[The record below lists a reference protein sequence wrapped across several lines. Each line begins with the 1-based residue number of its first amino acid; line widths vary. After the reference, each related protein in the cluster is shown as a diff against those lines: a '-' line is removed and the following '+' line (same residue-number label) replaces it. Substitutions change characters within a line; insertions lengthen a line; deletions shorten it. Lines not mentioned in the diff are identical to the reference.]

1 MGSGSTAWPRS
12 SCPNDRIESDRGLEK
27 GNIMD
32 ENNNKPLDEQN
43 QKLDLV
49 PDGNDGGKAPL
60 KRKVVIGAAVALV
73 VAGLGLGGAWAT
85 GAFAPKSEITKIEV
99 DSDGGKKQVSEKTD
113 QTVDW
118 AVKIEAEGVTADSS
132 PLITRYV
139 CTDGDDKGSEF
150 YHATSASDA
159 IEGKDSVRLTEGTW
173 EITAIPIINPD
184 GSITTPAGGGEH
196 AVSGDQKGSG
206 STEFTGETKPAENVT
221 QDDIDKVLDKVNEAV
236 SKGDSTL
243 TGDAGKDVVNKV
255 TDNASKA
262 PAADKEKVEEKKDAA
277 ADSAAKAE
285 EKKADTAKPSTGSG
299 STSSKPSSGSTSKPS
314 HEHTWQA
321 QYRNDPV
328 YETRTRT
335 VVDQDAWDEQVCIG
349 SHIVFSD
356 GAVFYDAAAAANY
369 QESKAMAGTPVSYY
383 TVDDYKTVHH
393 EAVTH
398 QETYQVQTGTKQVL
412 TGYRCSGCGATK

>member
-1 MGSGSTAWPRS
+1 
-12 SCPNDRIESDRGLEK
+12 
-27 GNIMD
+27 MD
-32 ENNNKPLDEQN
+32 ENNLNN
-43 QKLDLV
+43 QEGQDQDPNLV
-49 PDGNDGGKAPL
+49 PEGGDGNKLPL
-60 KRKVVIGAAVALV
+60 KRKIAIGATVALV

-85 GAFAPKSEITKIEV
+85 GAFAPKSEITKIEADG
-99 DSDGGKKQVSEKTD
+99 DSGKKQVSEKTEPA
-113 QTVDW
+113 VDW
-118 AVKIEAEGVTADSS
+118 TVKIEAEGVTADSS

-139 CTDGDDKGSEF
+139 CTDGADKGVEF

-159 IEGKDSVRLTEGTW
+159 IEGKDSVQLTEGTW

-184 GSITTPAGGGEH
+184 GSITTPAGGGEQ
-196 AVSGDQKGSG
+196 AVSGESKDSG

-236 SKGDSTL
+236 SKGDGTL

-277 ADSAAKAE
+277 ADSAVKAE
-285 EKKADTAKPSTGSG
+285 VEKADAAKPSTGSG
-299 STSSKPSSGSTSKPS
+299 SAPSKSDSKPSSGSSSKPS

-335 VVDQDAWDEQVCIG
+335 VVDQDAWDETVNANYDEFR
-349 SHIVFSD
+349 FSD
-356 GAVFYDAAAAANY
+356 GYVTTSLADAINHQDSTGCSY
-369 QESKAMAGTPVSYY
+369 SIYTPQV
-383 TVDDYKTVHH
+383 TIHH
-393 EAVTH
+393 DAVTH
-398 QETYQVQTGTKQVL
+398 EEQYQVQTGTKQVL

>member
-1 MGSGSTAWPRS
+1 
-12 SCPNDRIESDRGLEK
+12 
-27 GNIMD
+27 MD
-32 ENNNKPLDEQN
+32 ENNLNTQDGQGPNPVSDGG
-43 QKLDLV
+43 
-49 PDGNDGGKAPL
+49 DGNKLPL
-60 KRKVVIGAAVALV
+60 KRKVAIGATVALV

-118 AVKIEAEGVTADSS
+118 AVKIEAEGVTAESS

-139 CTDGDDKGSEF
+139 CTDGADEGVEF

-159 IEGKDSVRLTEGTW
+159 IEGRDSVQLTEGTW

-184 GSITTPAGGGEH
+184 GSITTPAGGGEQ

-262 PAADKEKVEEKKDAA
+262 PAADKEKVEEKKDAV

-285 EKKADTAKPSTGSG
+285 EKKADAVKPSTGSG
-299 STSSKPSSGSTSKPS
+299 STASKSDSKPSSGSTSKPS

-321 QYRNDPV
+321 QYRSEPV
-328 YETRTRT
+328 YTTEYYTI
-335 VVDQDAWDEQVCIG
+335 VDQEAWDEQVRSG
-349 SHIVFSD
+349 SHFLFSD
-356 GAVFYDAAAAANY
+356 GHICYDSMEAMNY
-369 QESKAMAGTPVSYY
+369 QFDTGCSYSV
-383 TVDDYKTVHH
+383 VDDYKTIHH

-398 QETYQVQTGTKQVL
+398 QGTRQVQTGTKQEL

>member
-1 MGSGSTAWPRS
+1 MDDNNLNAQDGQG
-12 SCPNDRIESDRGLEK
+12 PNY
-27 GNIMD
+27 
-32 ENNNKPLDEQN
+32 
-43 QKLDLV
+43 V
-49 PDGNDGGKAPL
+49 PNGGDGGKTPL
-60 KRKVVIGAAVALV
+60 KRKVAIGATAALV

-85 GAFAPKSEITKIEV
+85 GAFAPKSEITKIEI

-118 AVKIEAEGVTADSS
+118 AVKIDAEGVTAESS

-139 CTDGDDKGSEF
+139 CTDGADEGVEF

-159 IEGKDSVRLTEGTW
+159 IEGKDSVQLTEGTW
-173 EITAIPIINPD
+173 EITAIPIINRD
-184 GSITTPAGGGEH
+184 GSITTPAGGGEQ
-196 AVSGDQKGSG
+196 AVSGASKDSG
-206 STEFTGETKPAENVT
+206 NTEFSGETKPAENVT

-236 SKGDSTL
+236 SKGDGTL

-277 ADSAAKAE
+277 TDSAV
-285 EKKADTAKPSTGSG
+285 KADDKKTDAAKPSTGSG
-299 STSSKPSSGSTSKPS
+299 SAPSKSDSKPSSGSSSKPS

-328 YETRTRT
+328 YETRSRT
-335 VVDQDAWDEQVCIG
+335 VVDQDAWDEQVLSG
-349 SHIVFSD
+349 SHYQFSD
-356 GAVFYDAAAAANY
+356 GYVTSDDADAWAH
-369 QESKAMAGTPVSYY
+369 QKATHASY
-383 TVDDYKTVHH
+383 TVVDDYTTIHH
-393 EAVTH
+393 EAITH

-412 TGYRCSGCGATK
+412 TGYCCSGCGATK

>member
-1 MGSGSTAWPRS
+1 
-12 SCPNDRIESDRGLEK
+12 
-27 GNIMD
+27 MD
-32 ENNNKPLDEQN
+32 ENNLNTQDGQGPN
-43 QKLDLV
+43 YV
-49 PDGNDGGKAPL
+49 PDGGDGNKLPL
-60 KRKVVIGAAVALV
+60 KRKVAIGATVALV

-85 GAFAPKSEITKIEV
+85 GAFAPKSEITKIEA

-118 AVKIEAEGVTADSS
+118 AVKIEAEGVTTESS

-139 CTDGDDKGSEF
+139 CTDGADAGTEF
-150 YHATSASDA
+150 YHATPASDA
-159 IEGKDSVRLTEGTW
+159 IEGRDSVRLTEGTW
-173 EITAIPIINPD
+173 EITAIPIINAD
-184 GSITTPAGGGEH
+184 GSITTPSGGGEQ
-196 AVSGDQKGSG
+196 AIPGESKGSG
-206 STEFTGETKPAENVT
+206 STEFAGETMPAGDVT
-221 QDDIDKVLDKVNEAV
+221 QDDIDKVLDEVNDAV

-277 ADSAAKAE
+277 TDSAAKAE
-285 EKKADTAKPSTGSG
+285 ESRADAVKPSTGSV
-299 STSSKPSSGSTSKPS
+299 SAPSKSDSKPSSGSSSKPS

-335 VVDQDAWDEQVCIG
+335 VVDQDAWDEQVLSG
-349 SHIVFSD
+349 SHAVCSD
-356 GAVFYDAAAAANY
+356 GSVFYDNAALAAY
-369 QESKAMAGTPVSYY
+369 CKKMAMAGTPVSYY
-383 TVDDYKTVHH
+383 TVDDYTTVHH

-398 QETYQVQTGTKQVL
+398 QETYQMQTGTKQVL
-412 TGYRCSGCGATK
+412 TGYRCSGCGVTK

>member
-1 MGSGSTAWPRS
+1 
-12 SCPNDRIESDRGLEK
+12 
-27 GNIMD
+27 MD
-32 ENNNKPLDEQN
+32 ENNLNTQDGQGPN
-43 QKLDLV
+43 LV
-49 PDGNDGGKAPL
+49 PDGGDNNKLPL
-60 KRKVVIGAAVALV
+60 RRKVAIGAAVALV
-73 VAGLGLGGAWAT
+73 VAGLGLGGAWAA
-85 GAFAPKSEITKIEV
+85 GAFAPKSEVTKIEV
-99 DSDGGKKQVSEKTD
+99 DGDGGKKQVSEKTEP
-113 QTVDW
+113 TVGW
-118 AVKIEAEGVTADSS
+118 AVKIEAGGVTADSS

-139 CTDGDDKGSEF
+139 CTDGADKGVEF

-159 IEGKDSVRLTEGTW
+159 IEGKGGVQLTEGTW
-173 EITAIPIINPD
+173 EITAIPIINAD
-184 GSITTPAGGGEH
+184 GSITTPVGGGEQV
-196 AVSGDQKGSG
+196 VSGDKKHSG
-206 STEFTGETKPAENVT
+206 NTEFTGDTKPAGDVT

-236 SKGDSTL
+236 SKGDGTL

-277 ADSAAKAE
+277 TDSAVKTE
-285 EKKADTAKPSTGSG
+285 DKKTDAVKPSAPSG
-299 STSSKPSSGSTSKPS
+299 SAPSKPDSKPSSGSSGKPS

-335 VVDQDAWDEQVCIG
+335 VVDQDAWDEQVLSG
-349 SHIVFSD
+349 SHYQFSD
-356 GAVFYDAAAAANY
+356 GYVTSDDADAWAH
-369 QESKAMAGTPVSYY
+369 QKATHASY
-383 TVDDYKTVHH
+383 TVVDDYTTIHH

>member
-1 MGSGSTAWPRS
+1 
-12 SCPNDRIESDRGLEK
+12 
-27 GNIMD
+27 MD
-32 ENNNKPLDEQN
+32 ENDNKPQDELDQELN
-43 QKLDLV
+43 LV
-49 PDGNDGGKAPL
+49 PDGDDGGTMPL
-60 KRKVVIGAAVALV
+60 KRKVAIGAAVALV

-85 GAFAPKSEITKIEV
+85 GAFTPKPESSKVEAGT
-99 DSDGGKKQVSEKTD
+99 GANKKQVSDKAES
-113 QTVDW
+113 TVDW
-118 AVKIEAEGVTADSS
+118 TVKIEAEGVTADSS

-139 CTDGDDKGSEF
+139 CTDGAEAGTEF
-150 YHATSASDA
+150 YHATPASDA

-184 GSITTPAGGGEH
+184 GSITTPSGGGEQD
-196 AVSGDQKGSG
+196 VSGGHKNTG
-206 STEFTGETKPAENVT
+206 STEFTGETKPAGDVT

-236 SKGDSTL
+236 SKGDGTL

-277 ADSAAKAE
+277 TDSAAKAE
-285 EKKADTAKPSTGSG
+285 EKKADTVKPSTGSN
-299 STSSKPSSGSTSKPS
+299 SAPSKSDSKPSSGSTSKPS

-335 VVDQDAWDEQVCIG
+335 VVDQDAWDEQVLSG
-349 SHIVFSD
+349 SHAVCSD
-356 GAVFYDAAAAANY
+356 GSVFYDNAALAAY
-369 QESKAMAGTPVSYY
+369 CKKMAMAGTPVSYY
-383 TVDDYKTVHH
+383 TVDDYTTVHH

>member
-1 MGSGSTAWPRS
+1 
-12 SCPNDRIESDRGLEK
+12 
-27 GNIMD
+27 MD
-32 ENNNKPLDEQN
+32 ENNSKSQDELDQE
-43 QKLDLV
+43 LDLV
-49 PDGNDGGKAPL
+49 PDGSGDGTMPL
-60 KRKVVIGAAVALV
+60 KRKVAIGAAVALV

-85 GAFAPKSEITKIEV
+85 GAFTPKPETAKVEAGIGSN
-99 DSDGGKKQVSEKTD
+99 KKQVSDKAEP
-113 QTVDW
+113 TVDW
-118 AVKIEAEGVTADSS
+118 TVKIEAEGVTADSS

-139 CTDGDDKGSEF
+139 CTDGAEAGTEF
-150 YHATSASDA
+150 YHATPASDA

-173 EITAIPIINPD
+173 EITAIPIINQD
-184 GSITTPAGGGEH
+184 GSITTPASGGEQ
-196 AVSGDQKGSG
+196 AVPGDHKGSG
-206 STEFTGETKPAENVT
+206 STDFTGETKPAGDVT

-236 SKGDSTL
+236 SKGDGTL

-277 ADSAAKAE
+277 TDSAAKAE
-285 EKKADTAKPSTGSG
+285 EKRADAVKPSTGS
-299 STSSKPSSGSTSKPS
+299 SSAPSISDSKPSSGSSSKPS

-335 VVDQDAWDEQVCIG
+335 VVDQDAWDEQVLSG
-349 SHIVFSD
+349 SHYQFSD
-356 GAVFYDAAAAANY
+356 GYVTSDDADAWAH
-369 QESKAMAGTPVSYY
+369 QKATHASY
-383 TVDDYKTVHH
+383 TVVDDYTTIHH

>member
-1 MGSGSTAWPRS
+1 
-12 SCPNDRIESDRGLEK
+12 
-27 GNIMD
+27 MD
-32 ENNNKPLDEQN
+32 ENKSKSQDELDQE
-43 QKLDLV
+43 LDLV
-49 PDGNDGGKAPL
+49 PDGSGDDTMPL
-60 KRKVVIGAAVALV
+60 KRKVAIGAAVALV

-85 GAFAPKSEITKIEV
+85 GAFAPKPETAKVEAGTGSN
-99 DSDGGKKQVSEKTD
+99 KKQVSDKAEP
-113 QTVDW
+113 TVDW
-118 AVKIEAEGVTADSS
+118 TVKIEAEGVTADSS

-139 CTDGDDKGSEF
+139 CTDGAEAGTEF
-150 YHATSASDA
+150 YHATPASDA

-184 GSITTPAGGGEH
+184 GSITTPSGGGEQD
-196 AVSGDQKGSG
+196 VSGGHKNTG
-206 STEFTGETKPAENVT
+206 STEFTGETKPAGDVT

-236 SKGDSTL
+236 SKGDGTL

-277 ADSAAKAE
+277 TDSAAKAE
-285 EKKADTAKPSTGSG
+285 EKKADTVKPSTGSN
-299 STSSKPSSGSTSKPS
+299 SAPSKSDSKPSSGSTSKPS

-335 VVDQDAWDEQVCIG
+335 IVDQDAWDEQVLSG
-349 SHIVFSD
+349 SHAVCSD
-356 GAVFYDAAAAANY
+356 GSVFYDNAALAAY
-369 QESKAMAGTPVSYY
+369 CKKMAMAGTPVSYY
-383 TVDDYKTVHH
+383 TVDDYTTVHH

>member
-1 MGSGSTAWPRS
+1 
-12 SCPNDRIESDRGLEK
+12 
-27 GNIMD
+27 MD
-32 ENNNKPLDEQN
+32 ENNLNTQDGQGPN
-43 QKLDLV
+43 LV
-49 PDGNDGGKAPL
+49 PDGGDGNKLPL
-60 KRKVVIGAAVALV
+60 KRKVAIGATVALV

-85 GAFAPKSEITKIEV
+85 GAFAPKSEITKIEA
-99 DSDGGKKQVSEKTD
+99 DSGNNKKQVSEKTD

-118 AVKIEAEGVTADSS
+118 AVKIEAEGVTAESS

-173 EITAIPIINPD
+173 EISAIPIINPD
-184 GSITTPAGGGEH
+184 GSITTPAGGGEQ

-206 STEFTGETKPAENVT
+206 STEFTGETKFAENVT

-262 PAADKEKVEEKKDAA
+262 PAADKEKVEEKKDVAT
-277 ADSAAKAE
+277 DSAAKAE

-299 STSSKPSSGSTSKPS
+299 SAPSKTDSKPSSGSSSKPS

-335 VVDQDAWDEQVCIG
+335 VVDQDAWDETVNANYDEFR
-349 SHIVFSD
+349 FSD
-356 GAVFYDAAAAANY
+356 GYVTTSLADAINHQDNTGCSY
-369 QESKAMAGTPVSYY
+369 SIYTPQV
-383 TVDDYKTVHH
+383 TIHH
-393 EAVTH
+393 DAVTH
-398 QETYQVQTGTKQVL
+398 EEQYQVQTGTKQVL

>member
-1 MGSGSTAWPRS
+1 
-12 SCPNDRIESDRGLEK
+12 
-27 GNIMD
+27 MD
-32 ENNNKPLDEQN
+32 ENNLNN
-43 QKLDLV
+43 QDGQGQGLNLV
-49 PDGNDGGKAPL
+49 PDGGGSGKMPL
-60 KRKVVIGAAVALV
+60 KRKVAIGATVALV
-73 VAGLGLGGAWAT
+73 VAGLGLCGAWAT
-85 GAFAPKSEITKIEV
+85 GAFAPKSEITKIEADG
-99 DSDGGKKQVSEKTD
+99 DSGKKQVSEKTEAV
-113 QTVDW
+113 VDW
-118 AVKIEAEGVTADSS
+118 TVKIEAEGVTADSS

-139 CTDGDDKGSEF
+139 CTDGADEGVEF
-150 YHATSASDA
+150 YHATSAPDA

-184 GSITTPAGGGEH
+184 GSITTPAGGGEQ
-196 AVSGDQKGSG
+196 AVSGESKDSG

-236 SKGDSTL
+236 SKGDGTL

-277 ADSAAKAE
+277 ADSAVKAE
-285 EKKADTAKPSTGSG
+285 DKKTDAAKPSTGSG
-299 STSSKPSSGSTSKPS
+299 SAPSKSDSKPSSGSSSKPS

-335 VVDQDAWDEQVCIG
+335 VVDQDAWDETVNANYDEFR
-349 SHIVFSD
+349 FSD
-356 GAVFYDAAAAANY
+356 GYVTTSLADAINHQDSTGCSY
-369 QESKAMAGTPVSYY
+369 SIYTPQV
-383 TVDDYKTVHH
+383 TIHH
-393 EAVTH
+393 DAVTH
-398 QETYQVQTGTKQVL
+398 EEQYQVQTGTKQVL

>member
-1 MGSGSTAWPRS
+1 
-12 SCPNDRIESDRGLEK
+12 
-27 GNIMD
+27 MD
-32 ENNNKPLDEQN
+32 ENNGKPQDELN
-43 QKLDLV
+43 QDLDLV
-49 PDGNDGGKAPL
+49 PDGGDGSTMPL
-60 KRKVVIGAAVALV
+60 KRKVAIGAAVALV

-85 GAFAPKSEITKIEV
+85 GAFAPKSEITKIEI
-99 DSDGGKKQVSEKTD
+99 DSDGGKKQVSEKTG

-118 AVKIEAEGVTADSS
+118 AVKIQAEGVTADSS

-173 EITAIPIINPD
+173 EISAIPIINPD

-196 AVSGDQKGSG
+196 AVSSDQKGSG

-299 STSSKPSSGSTSKPS
+299 SAPSKSDSKPSSGSSSKPS

-321 QYRNDPV
+321 QYRSEPV
-328 YETRTRT
+328 YTTETYTI
-335 VVDQDAWDEQVCIG
+335 VDQKAWDEQVRSG
-349 SHIVFSD
+349 SHYLFSD
-356 GAVFYDAAAAANY
+356 GAVFYDDYQAANY
-369 QESKAMAGTPVSYY
+369 QESKALSGTPVSY
-383 TVDDYKTVHH
+383 TLVDDYKTIHH

-398 QETYQVQTGTKQVL
+398 QETRQVQTGTKQVL

>member
-1 MGSGSTAWPRS
+1 
-12 SCPNDRIESDRGLEK
+12 
-27 GNIMD
+27 MD
-32 ENNNKPLDEQN
+32 ENNLNTQDGQGPN
-43 QKLDLV
+43 LV
-49 PDGNDGGKAPL
+49 PDGGDGNKLPL
-60 KRKVVIGAAVALV
+60 KRKVAIGATVALV

-206 STEFTGETKPAENVT
+206 STEFTGETKPAESVT

-277 ADSAAKAE
+277 TDSAVKTE
-285 EKKADTAKPSTGSG
+285 DKKTEDKKTDAVKPSAPSG
-299 STSSKPSSGSTSKPS
+299 SAPSKPDSKPSSGSSGKPS

-321 QYRNDPV
+321 QYRTEPV

-335 VVDQDAWDEQVCIG
+335 VVDQDAWDEQVLSG
-349 SHIVFSD
+349 SHYQFSD
-356 GAVFYDAAAAANY
+356 GYVTSDDADAWAH
-369 QESKAMAGTPVSYY
+369 QKATHASY
-383 TVDDYKTVHH
+383 TVVDDYTTIHH

>member
-1 MGSGSTAWPRS
+1 
-12 SCPNDRIESDRGLEK
+12 
-27 GNIMD
+27 MD
-32 ENNNKPLDEQN
+32 ENNLNTQDGQGPN
-43 QKLDLV
+43 LV
-49 PDGNDGGKAPL
+49 PDGGDGSKLPL
-60 KRKVVIGAAVALV
+60 KRKVAIGATVALV

-85 GAFAPKSEITKIEV
+85 GAFAPKSEITKIEA
-99 DSDGGKKQVSEKTD
+99 DSDGGKKQVSEKTEP
-113 QTVDW
+113 TVDW
-118 AVKIEAEGVTADSS
+118 IVKIEAGGVTADSS

-139 CTDGDDKGSEF
+139 CTDGADKGVEF

-159 IEGKDSVRLTEGTW
+159 IEGKGGVQLTEGTW

-184 GSITTPAGGGEH
+184 GSITTPAGGGEQV
-196 AVSGDQKGSG
+196 VSGDKKHSG
-206 STEFTGETKPAENVT
+206 STEFTGDTKPAGDVT

-236 SKGDSTL
+236 SKGDGTL

-262 PAADKEKVEEKKDAA
+262 PAADKEKVEEKKDTAT
-277 ADSAAKAE
+277 DSAVKTE
-285 EKKADTAKPSTGSG
+285 DKKTDAVKPSAPSG
-299 STSSKPSSGSTSKPS
+299 STPSKPDSKPSSGSSGKPS

-321 QYRNDPV
+321 QYRTEPV
-328 YETRTRT
+328 YTTEYYT
-335 VVDQDAWDEQVCIG
+335 VVDQEAWDEQVCIG

-369 QESKAMAGTPVSYY
+369 QESKALAGTPVSYH
-383 TVDDYKTVHH
+383 TVDDYKTIHH

-398 QETYQVQTGTKQVL
+398 QGTRQVQTGTKQVL

>member
-1 MGSGSTAWPRS
+1 
-12 SCPNDRIESDRGLEK
+12 
-27 GNIMD
+27 MD
-32 ENNNKPLDEQN
+32 ENNLNTQDGQGPN
-43 QKLDLV
+43 LV
-49 PDGNDGGKAPL
+49 PDDGDNNKLPL
-60 KRKVVIGAAVALV
+60 RRKVAIGAAVALV
-73 VAGLGLGGAWAT
+73 VAGLGLGGAWAI
-85 GAFAPKSEITKIEV
+85 GAFAPKSEVTKIEV
-99 DSDGGKKQVSEKTD
+99 DGDGGKKQVSEKTEP
-113 QTVDW
+113 TVDW
-118 AVKIEAEGVTADSS
+118 AVKIEAGGVTADSS

-139 CTDGDDKGSEF
+139 CTDGADKGVEF

-159 IEGKDSVRLTEGTW
+159 IEGKGGVQLTEGTW
-173 EITAIPIINPD
+173 EITAIPIINAD
-184 GSITTPAGGGEH
+184 GSITTPVGGGEQ
-196 AVSGDQKGSG
+196 AVSGASKDSG
-206 STEFTGETKPAENVT
+206 NTEFTGDTKPAENVT

-236 SKGDSTL
+236 SKGDGTL

-277 ADSAAKAE
+277 TDSAVKTE
-285 EKKADTAKPSTGSG
+285 DKKTDAVKPSAPSG
-299 STSSKPSSGSTSKPS
+299 SAPSKPDSKPSSGSSGKPS

-335 VVDQDAWDEQVCIG
+335 VVDQDAWDEQVLSG
-349 SHIVFSD
+349 SHYQFSD
-356 GAVFYDAAAAANY
+356 GYVTSDDADAWAH
-369 QESKAMAGTPVSYY
+369 QKATHASY
-383 TVDDYKTVHH
+383 TVVDDYTTIHH

>member
-1 MGSGSTAWPRS
+1 
-12 SCPNDRIESDRGLEK
+12 
-27 GNIMD
+27 MD
-32 ENNNKPLDEQN
+32 ENNLYTQDGQGPNYA
-43 QKLDLV
+43 
-49 PDGNDGGKAPL
+49 PDGGDGNKLPL
-60 KRKVVIGAAVALV
+60 KRKVAIGATVALV

-113 QTVDW
+113 KTVDW

-132 PLITRYV
+132 SLITRYV
-139 CTDGDDKGSEF
+139 CTDGADEGVEF

-159 IEGKDSVRLTEGTW
+159 IEGKDSVQLTEGTW
-173 EITAIPIINPD
+173 EITAIPIINAD
-184 GSITTPAGGGEH
+184 GSITTPAGGGEQ
-196 AVSGDQKGSG
+196 AVSGASKDSG
-206 STEFTGETKPAENVT
+206 NTEFTGDTKPAENVT

-236 SKGDSTL
+236 SKGDGTL

-277 ADSAAKAE
+277 TDSAVKAE
-285 EKKADTAKPSTGSG
+285 VEKADAVKPSTGSG
-299 STSSKPSSGSTSKPS
+299 SAPSKSDSKPSSGSSSKPS

-321 QYRNDPV
+321 QYRSEPV
-328 YETRTRT
+328 YTTEYYTI
-335 VVDQDAWDEQVCIG
+335 VDQEAWDEQVRSG
-349 SHIVFSD
+349 SHFLFSD
-356 GAVFYDAAAAANY
+356 CHICYDSMEAMNY
-369 QESKAMAGTPVSYY
+369 QLDTGCSYSV
-383 TVDDYKTVHH
+383 VDDYKTIHH

-398 QETYQVQTGTKQVL
+398 QGTRQVQTGTKQVL

>member
-1 MGSGSTAWPRS
+1 
-12 SCPNDRIESDRGLEK
+12 
-27 GNIMD
+27 MD
-32 ENNNKPLDEQN
+32 ENNLNNYDDQGPN
-43 QKLDLV
+43 FV
-49 PDGNDGGKAPL
+49 PDGDDGAKKSL
-60 KRKVVIGAAVALV
+60 KRKITVGATVALV

-99 DSDGGKKQVSEKTD
+99 DSDGGKKQVSEKTG

-139 CTDGDDKGSEF
+139 CTHGDDKGSEF
-150 YHATSASDA
+150 YHATSAADA

-184 GSITTPAGGGEH
+184 GSITTPAGGGEQ
-196 AVSGDQKGSG
+196 AVSGDRKGSG

-236 SKGDSTL
+236 SKGDGTL

-262 PAADKEKVEEKKDAA
+262 PAADKEKAEEKKDAA

-285 EKKADTAKPSTGSG
+285 EKKADVAKPSTGSG
-299 STSSKPSSGSTSKPS
+299 SAPSKSDSKPSSGSSSKPS

-321 QYRNDPV
+321 QYRSEPV

-335 VVDQDAWDEQVCIG
+335 VVDQDAWDEQVLSG
-349 SHIVFSD
+349 SHYQFSD
-356 GAVFYDAAAAANY
+356 GYVTSDDADAWAH
-369 QESKAMAGTPVSYY
+369 QKATHASY
-383 TVDDYKTVHH
+383 TVVDDYTTIPH

-398 QETYQVQTGTKQVL
+398 QETYRVQTGTKQVL

>member
-1 MGSGSTAWPRS
+1 
-12 SCPNDRIESDRGLEK
+12 
-27 GNIMD
+27 MD
-32 ENNNKPLDEQN
+32 ENNNKPQDELDQELN
-43 QKLDLV
+43 LV
-49 PDGNDGGKAPL
+49 PDGDGGGTMPL
-60 KRKVVIGAAVALV
+60 KRKVAIGAAVALV

-85 GAFAPKSEITKIEV
+85 GAFAPKSETAKVEV
-99 DSDGGKKQVSEKTD
+99 NSGAHKKQASDKAEAS
-113 QTVDW
+113 VDW
-118 AVKIEAEGVTADSS
+118 TVKIEAEGVTADSS

-184 GSITTPAGGGEH
+184 GSITTPAGGGEQ

-277 ADSAAKAE
+277 TDSAAKAE

-299 STSSKPSSGSTSKPS
+299 SAPSKSDSKPSSGSSSKPS
-314 HEHTWQA
+314 HEHTWLA

-335 VVDQDAWDEQVCIG
+335 VVDQAAWDETVSAG
-349 SHIVFSD
+349 YDEFRFSD
-356 GAVFYDAAAAANY
+356 GYVTTSLTDAINHQDSTGCSY
-369 QESKAMAGTPVSYY
+369 SIYTPQV
-383 TVDDYKTVHH
+383 TVHH
-393 EAVTH
+393 DAVTH
-398 QETYQVQTGTKQVL
+398 QEQYQVQTGTKQVL

>member
-1 MGSGSTAWPRS
+1 
-12 SCPNDRIESDRGLEK
+12 
-27 GNIMD
+27 MD
-32 ENNNKPLDEQN
+32 ENNLNAQDGQGPN
-43 QKLDLV
+43 YV
-49 PDGNDGGKAPL
+49 PDGDDGGKTPL
-60 KRKVVIGAAVALV
+60 KRKVAIGAAVALV

-85 GAFAPKSEITKIEV
+85 GAFAPKSETAKVEAGTG
-99 DSDGGKKQVSEKTD
+99 SNKKQVSDKAEP
-113 QTVDW
+113 TVDW

-139 CTDGDDKGSEF
+139 CTDGADEGAEF
-150 YHATSASDA
+150 YHATPASDA

-184 GSITTPAGGGEH
+184 GSITTPTGGGKQ
-196 AVSGDQKGSG
+196 AVPGDHKNTG
-206 STEFTGETKPAENVT
+206 STEFTGETKPAGDVT

-236 SKGDSTL
+236 SKGDGTL

-262 PAADKEKVEEKKDAA
+262 PGADKEKVEEKKDAA
-277 ADSAAKAE
+277 TDSAAKAE
-285 EKKADTAKPSTGSG
+285 EKKADAVKPSTGSN
-299 STSSKPSSGSTSKPS
+299 SAPSKSDSKPSSGSTSKPS

-335 VVDQDAWDEQVCIG
+335 VVDQDAWDEQVLSG
-349 SHIVFSD
+349 SHYQFSD
-356 GAVFYDAAAAANY
+356 GYVTSDDADAWAH
-369 QESKAMAGTPVSYY
+369 QKATHASY
-383 TVDDYKTVHH
+383 TVVDDYTTIHH

>member
-1 MGSGSTAWPRS
+1 
-12 SCPNDRIESDRGLEK
+12 
-27 GNIMD
+27 MD
-32 ENNNKPLDEQN
+32 ENNLNAQDGQGPN
-43 QKLDLV
+43 LV
-49 PDGNDGGKAPL
+49 PDGGDNNKLPL
-60 KRKVVIGAAVALV
+60 RRKVAIGATVALV
-73 VAGLGLGGAWAT
+73 VAGLGLGGAWAA

-99 DSDGGKKQVSEKTD
+99 DSDDGKKQVSEKTD

-118 AVKIEAEGVTADSS
+118 AVKIEAERVTADSS
-132 PLITRYV
+132 PLITRYA
-139 CTDGDDKGSEF
+139 CTDGTDEGVEF

-159 IEGKDSVRLTEGTW
+159 IEGKDSVQLTEGTW

-184 GSITTPAGGGEH
+184 GSITTPAGGGEQV
-196 AVSGDQKGSG
+196 VSGDKKHSG
-206 STEFTGETKPAENVT
+206 NTEFTGDTKPAGDVT

-236 SKGDSTL
+236 SKGDGTL

-277 ADSAAKAE
+277 TDSAVKTE
-285 EKKADTAKPSTGSG
+285 DKKTDAVKPSAPSG
-299 STSSKPSSGSTSKPS
+299 SAPSKPDSKPSSGSSGKPS

-335 VVDQDAWDEQVCIG
+335 VVDQDAWDEQVRSG
-349 SHIVFSD
+349 SHFLFSD
-356 GAVFYDAAAAANY
+356 GHICYDSMEAMNY
-369 QESKAMAGTPVSYY
+369 QFDTGCSYSV
-383 TVDDYKTVHH
+383 VDDYKTVHH

>member
-1 MGSGSTAWPRS
+1 
-12 SCPNDRIESDRGLEK
+12 
-27 GNIMD
+27 MD
-32 ENNNKPLDEQN
+32 ENNLNTQDGQGPN
-43 QKLDLV
+43 LV
-49 PDGNDGGKAPL
+49 PDGGDGNKLPL
-60 KRKVVIGAAVALV
+60 KRKVAIGATVALV

-85 GAFAPKSEITKIEV
+85 GAFAPKSEITKIEA
-99 DSDGGKKQVSEKTD
+99 DSDGGKKQVSEKTV

-118 AVKIEAEGVTADSS
+118 AVKIEAEGVTAESS

-139 CTDGDDKGSEF
+139 CTDGADEGVEF

-159 IEGKDSVRLTEGTW
+159 IEGKDSMRLTEGTW

-184 GSITTPAGGGEH
+184 GSITTPAGGGEQ

-236 SKGDSTL
+236 TKGDSTL

-299 STSSKPSSGSTSKPS
+299 SAPSKSDSKPSSGSSSKPS

-321 QYRNDPV
+321 QYRSEPV
-328 YETRTRT
+328 YTTEYYTI
-335 VVDQDAWDEQVCIG
+335 VDQEAWDEQVRSG
-349 SHIVFSD
+349 SHYLFSD
-356 GAVFYDAAAAANY
+356 GAVFYDDYQAANY
-369 QESKAMAGTPVSYY
+369 QESKALSGTPVSY
-383 TVDDYKTVHH
+383 TLVDDYKTIHH

-398 QETYQVQTGTKQVL
+398 QGTRQVQTGTKQVL

>member
-1 MGSGSTAWPRS
+1 
-12 SCPNDRIESDRGLEK
+12 
-27 GNIMD
+27 MD
-32 ENNNKPLDEQN
+32 ENNNKLQDELDQE
-43 QKLDLV
+43 LDLV
-49 PDGNDGGKAPL
+49 PDGSGDGTMPL
-60 KRKVVIGAAVALV
+60 KRKVAIGAAVALV

-99 DSDGGKKQVSEKTD
+99 DSDGGKKQVSEKTG

-118 AVKIEAEGVTADSS
+118 AVKIQAEGVTADSS

-184 GSITTPAGGGEH
+184 GSITTPAGGGEQ

-236 SKGDSTL
+236 SKGDGTL

-277 ADSAAKAE
+277 TDSAVKTE
-285 EKKADTAKPSTGSG
+285 DKKADAAKPSTGS
-299 STSSKPSSGSTSKPS
+299 SSAPSKSDSKPSSGSTSKPS

-321 QYRNDPV
+321 QYRTEPV
-328 YETRTRT
+328 YTTETYTI
-335 VVDQDAWDEQVCIG
+335 VDQDAWEEQVRIG
-349 SHIVFSD
+349 SHFLFSD
-356 GAVFYDAAAAANY
+356 GHICYDSMEAMNY
-369 QESKAMAGTPVSYY
+369 QFDTGCSYSV
-383 TVDDYKTVHH
+383 VDDYKTIRH

-398 QETYQVQTGTKQVL
+398 QGTRQVQTGTKQVL

>member
-1 MGSGSTAWPRS
+1 
-12 SCPNDRIESDRGLEK
+12 
-27 GNIMD
+27 MD
-32 ENNNKPLDEQN
+32 ENNLNTQDGQGPN
-43 QKLDLV
+43 LV
-49 PDGNDGGKAPL
+49 PDGGDGNKLPL
-60 KRKVVIGAAVALV
+60 KRKVAIGATVALV

-159 IEGKDSVRLTEGTW
+159 IEGKDSVRLTAGTW

-184 GSITTPAGGGEH
+184 GSITTPAGGGEQ

-277 ADSAAKAE
+277 TDSAAKAE

-299 STSSKPSSGSTSKPS
+299 SAPSKSDSKPSSGSSSKPS

-321 QYRNDPV
+321 QYRSEPV
-328 YETRTRT
+328 YTTEYYTI
-335 VVDQDAWDEQVCIG
+335 VDQEAWDEQVRSG
-349 SHIVFSD
+349 SHFLFSD
-356 GAVFYDAAAAANY
+356 GHICYDSMEAMNY
-369 QESKAMAGTPVSYY
+369 QFDTGCSYSV
-383 TVDDYKTVHH
+383 VDDYKTIHH

-398 QETYQVQTGTKQVL
+398 QGTRQVQTGTKQVL

>member
-1 MGSGSTAWPRS
+1 
-12 SCPNDRIESDRGLEK
+12 
-27 GNIMD
+27 MD
-32 ENNNKPLDEQN
+32 ENNNPQDEQN
-43 QKLDLV
+43 QELDLV
-49 PDGNDGGKAPL
+49 PDGSDGGKAPL
-60 KRKVVIGAAVALV
+60 KRKVAIGAAVALV

-85 GAFAPKSEITKIEV
+85 GAFAPKSETAKVEV
-99 DSDGGKKQVSEKTD
+99 NSGAHKKQASDKAEAS
-113 QTVDW
+113 VDW
-118 AVKIEAEGVTADSS
+118 TVKIEAEGVTADSS

-139 CTDGDDKGSEF
+139 CTDGAEAGTEF
-150 YHATSASDA
+150 YHATPASDA

-184 GSITTPAGGGEH
+184 GSITTPSGGSEQD
-196 AVSGDQKGSG
+196 VSGGQKGSG
-206 STEFTGETKPAENVT
+206 STEFTGETKPAGDVT

-236 SKGDSTL
+236 SKGDGTL

-277 ADSAAKAE
+277 TDSAAKAE

-299 STSSKPSSGSTSKPS
+299 SAPSKSDSKSSSGSSSKPS

-335 VVDQDAWDEQVCIG
+335 VVDQDAWDEQVLSG
-349 SHIVFSD
+349 SHAVCSD
-356 GAVFYDAAAAANY
+356 GSVFYDNAALAAY
-369 QESKAMAGTPVSYY
+369 CKKMAMAGTPVSYY
-383 TVDDYKTVHH
+383 TVDDYTTVHH

>member
-1 MGSGSTAWPRS
+1 
-12 SCPNDRIESDRGLEK
+12 
-27 GNIMD
+27 MD
-32 ENNNKPLDEQN
+32 ENNLNTQDGQGPN
-43 QKLDLV
+43 YV
-49 PDGNDGGKAPL
+49 PNGGDGNKLPL
-60 KRKVVIGAAVALV
+60 KRKVAIGATVALV

-85 GAFAPKSEITKIEV
+85 GAFAPKSEVTKIEA

-118 AVKIEAEGVTADSS
+118 AVKIEAEGVTAESS

-139 CTDGDDKGSEF
+139 CTDGADEGVEF

-173 EITAIPIINPD
+173 EITAIPIINQD
-184 GSITTPAGGGEH
+184 GSITTPAGGGEQ
-196 AVSGDQKGSG
+196 AVSGASKDSG

-236 SKGDSTL
+236 SKGDGTL

-262 PAADKEKVEEKKDAA
+262 PAADEEKVEEKKDAA
-277 ADSAAKAE
+277 TDSAVKAE
-285 EKKADTAKPSTGSG
+285 VEKADAVKPSTGSG
-299 STSSKPSSGSTSKPS
+299 SAPSKSDSKPSSGSSSKPS

-321 QYRNDPV
+321 QYRNEPV
-328 YETRTRT
+328 YTTEYYTI
-335 VVDQDAWDEQVCIG
+335 VDQEAWDEQVRSG
-349 SHIVFSD
+349 SHFLFSD
-356 GAVFYDAAAAANY
+356 GHICYDSMEAMNY
-369 QESKAMAGTPVSYY
+369 QFDTGCSYSV
-383 TVDDYKTVHH
+383 VDDYKTIHH

-398 QETYQVQTGTKQVL
+398 QGTRQAQTGTKQVL

>member
-1 MGSGSTAWPRS
+1 
-12 SCPNDRIESDRGLEK
+12 
-27 GNIMD
+27 MD
-32 ENNNKPLDEQN
+32 ENNLNTQDGQGPN
-43 QKLDLV
+43 FV
-49 PDGNDGGKAPL
+49 PDGGDGGKTAL
-60 KRKVVIGAAVALV
+60 KRKVAIGATVALI

-99 DSDGGKKQVSEKTD
+99 DGDSGKKQVSEKTD

-139 CTDGDDKGSEF
+139 CTDGADEGTEF

-159 IEGKDSVRLTEGTW
+159 IEGKDSIQLTEGTW

-184 GSITTPAGGGEH
+184 GSITTPAGGGEQ
-196 AVSGDQKGSG
+196 AVSGESRDSG
-206 STEFTGETKPAENVT
+206 STEFTGETKPAGDVT
-221 QDDIDKVLDKVNEAV
+221 QDDIDKVLDKVNEAI
-236 SKGDSTL
+236 SKGDGTL

-277 ADSAAKAE
+277 TDSAVKAE
-285 EKKADTAKPSTGSG
+285 DKKTDAVKSSTGSG
-299 STSSKPSSGSTSKPS
+299 SAPSKSDSKPSSGSSNKPS

-321 QYRNDPV
+321 QYRSDPV

-335 VVDQDAWDEQVCIG
+335 VVDQDAWDETVNANYDEFR
-349 SHIVFSD
+349 FSD
-356 GAVFYDAAAAANY
+356 GYVTTSLADAINHQDITGCSY
-369 QESKAMAGTPVSYY
+369 SIYTPQV
-383 TVDDYKTVHH
+383 TIHH
-393 EAVTH
+393 DAVTH
-398 QETYQVQTGTKQVL
+398 EEQYQVQTGTKQVL

>member
-1 MGSGSTAWPRS
+1 
-12 SCPNDRIESDRGLEK
+12 
-27 GNIMD
+27 MD

-99 DSDGGKKQVSEKTD
+99 DSDGGKKQVSEKTG

-118 AVKIEAEGVTADSS
+118 AVKIQADGVTADSS

-139 CTDGDDKGSEF
+139 CTEGTEEGTEF
-150 YHATSASDA
+150 YHATAASDA

-184 GSITTPAGGGEH
+184 GSITTPAGGGEQ

-221 QDDIDKVLDKVNEAV
+221 QDDIDKVLDKVNDAV